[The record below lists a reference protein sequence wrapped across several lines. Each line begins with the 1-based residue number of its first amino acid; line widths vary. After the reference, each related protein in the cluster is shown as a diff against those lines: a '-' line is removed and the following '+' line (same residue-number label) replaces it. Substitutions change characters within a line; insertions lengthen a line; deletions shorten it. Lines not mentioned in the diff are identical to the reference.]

1 MKFYSTTEKNALIVI
16 SLLKAHGIRFVIA
29 SPGTTNSAFVG
40 SIQNDPSFKV
50 FSAVDERSAAYM
62 ACGLAAE
69 TGEPVVISCTGATAS
84 RNYVPGMTEAFY
96 RKLPVLAI
104 TSMQPIARV
113 GHHVAQVVD
122 RSRIQADV
130 ARLSVRL
137 PIVKDEEDQWECEIN
152 VNKAILELSRHGG
165 GPAHIELPTT
175 YALPFTEKE
184 SLQCRV
190 INRFTLT
197 SALPGL
203 DANKRVAV
211 MIGAHKNWTAEET
224 KALEEFCEHY
234 NAVVFGDHT
243 SGYKGKG
250 RLQFS
255 LAAAQELHSKAE
267 LKPDI
272 TLHIGEITGDYP
284 LLGMAGKEVWRIS
297 PDGEIRDTFRR
308 LRYVFEMPESSFF
321 QHYADKSNQAGT
333 DSYYRQCESFL
344 NTVRQ
349 KIPELPFSNVWLA
362 SKMAAR
368 IPSGSAIHFG
378 ILNSLR
384 TWNFFQLPDTV
395 SSFSNVGG
403 FGIDGGVSTLLGAS
417 LADAKKLY
425 FGVIGDLAFF
435 YDLNAIGNRH
445 TPNNLRILLVNNGKG
460 IEFRLYNHHASHFGE
475 DGDEFVAAAGHY
487 GNKSKSLVRD
497 FAENLG
503 FEYLTAS
510 NKEEF
515 EACYQRFLDPVLTGR
530 PMLFE
535 VFTDSDEESRALQ
548 VMHQLEVS
556 ADGKARQLARKVLGR
571 KRIATVKKIL
581 KGKS

>member
-16 SLLKAHGIRFVIA
+16 SLLKSHGIRYVIA
-29 SPGTTNSAFVG
+29 SPGNTNTALIG
-40 SIQNDPSFKV
+40 SIQKDPF
-50 FSAVDERSAAYM
+50 FTIYSAVDERSAAYM

-69 TGEPVVISCTGATAS
+69 SGEPVVISCTGATAS
-84 RNYVPGMTEAFY
+84 RNYIPGMTEAYY

-104 TSMQPIARV
+104 TSTQPTARV
-113 GHHVAQVVD
+113 GHHVAQVID
-122 RSRIQADV
+122 RSVIQNDIAK
-130 ARLSVRL
+130 LSVNL
-137 PIVKDEEDQWECEIN
+137 PVVKDEEDQWECEVK
-152 VNKAILELSRHGG
+152 VNTAILELTRNGG
-165 GPAHIELPTT
+165 GPVHINLPTT
-175 YALPFTEKE
+175 YSLPFTEKE
-184 SLQCRV
+184 TLKTRV
-190 INRFTLT
+190 IRRYTLIDT
-197 SALPGL
+197 LPELDSTKRIAVFVGSHKPWSDKDTQALHGFC
-203 DANKRVAV
+203 KR
-211 MIGAHKNWTAEET
+211 
-224 KALEEFCEHY
+224 Y
-234 NAVVFGDHT
+234 NAVVFCDHT
-243 SGYKGKG
+243 SGYKGG
-250 RLQFS
+250 SHLQFS

-297 PDGEIRDTFRR
+297 PDGEIRDTLRR

-368 IPSGSAIHFG
+368 MPSGSAVHFG

-515 EACYQRFLDPVLTGR
+515 EGCYHRFLDPALTDR
-530 PMLFE
+530 PMVFE
-535 VFTDSDEESRALQ
+535 VFTDSDDESKALQ
-548 VMHQLEVS
+548 IMHRIEANTNGTAKKV
-556 ADGKARQLARKVLGR
+556 ARRMLGP
-571 KRIATVKKIL
+571 KGVAAVKKFI
-581 KGKS
+581 KR